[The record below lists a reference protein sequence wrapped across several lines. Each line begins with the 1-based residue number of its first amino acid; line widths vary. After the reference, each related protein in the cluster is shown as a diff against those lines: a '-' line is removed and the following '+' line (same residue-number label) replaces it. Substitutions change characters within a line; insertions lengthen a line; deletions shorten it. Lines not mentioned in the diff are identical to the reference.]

1 MQLIK
6 LIITKYTDIVKP
18 ERNTTKLVF
27 LQPNHHL
34 FFLEG
39 LDRPHFTFSPL
50 EGILL
55 IEFRENCLW
64 AERLC
69 GVYAYH

>member
-1 MQLIK
+1 M
-6 LIITKYTDIVKP
+6 DIVKP
-18 ERNTTKLVF
+18 QRITTKLVF

-39 LDRPHFTFSPL
+39 LGIPHFIFSPL

-55 IEFRENCLW
+55 IEFREIFLW
-64 AERLC
+64 AVRLC